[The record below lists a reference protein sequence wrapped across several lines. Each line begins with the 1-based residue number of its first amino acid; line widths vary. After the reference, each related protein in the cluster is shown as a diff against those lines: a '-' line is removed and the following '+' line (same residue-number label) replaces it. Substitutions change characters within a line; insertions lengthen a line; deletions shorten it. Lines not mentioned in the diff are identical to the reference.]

1 MKTVFSLIFILCFS
15 AFLPADQ
22 AGAKA
27 QDSTSVKVTPP
38 KIAVKL
44 MLGKKVVLA
53 NTEITFEAVLED
65 SRCPKNV
72 TCIWAGQAKVRVR
85 VQAKGGPMERKEI
98 LFNPGLQG
106 SIFLVET
113 KDCRIV
119 VDNLYPYPIDS
130 QEEAGEK
137 GYYLSVREVPLR
149 KENSNTDPKNGF

>member
-1 MKTVFSLIFILCFS
+1 MKKYISTAFMILFAS
-15 AFLPADQ
+15 FLLAGQ
-22 AGAKA
+22 AVMRA
-27 QDSTSVKVTPP
+27 QDSTQVHVQTPQITMKLPLGDTLKVNG
-38 KIAVKL
+38 V
-44 MLGKKVVLA
+44 ML
-53 NTEITFEAVLED
+53 TFYEVIED
-65 SRCPKNV
+65 SRCPTDA